1 MWRYARDAVADMLT
15 ACTELM
21 TFTRDIEIAALARDT
36 LRLRAVERSL
46 AILGEAAKRVPA
58 DIRERHPAIPW
69 RAISGL
75 RDVLVHDYFGVDLG
89 VVEQVIR
96 EEVPLLVEGLRRLMA
111 DEGWADVPPSNAPN
125 VL

>member
-1 MWRYARDAVADMLT
+1 VWRDARDAVADMLT
-15 ACTELM
+15 ACSEVM
-21 TFTRDIEIAALARDT
+21 TFTKDVEIASLGSDT

-89 VVEQVIR
+89 VVEEVVR
-96 EEVPLLVEGLRRLMA
+96 EEMPRLVEGLRQLVAAERW
-111 DEGWADVPPSNAPN
+111 GDVPPSNSSG
-125 VL
+125 

>member
-1 MWRYARDAVADMLT
+1 VWRDARDAVADMLT
-15 ACTELM
+15 ACSEVM
-21 TFTRDIEIAALARDT
+21 TFTKDVEIASLGSDT

-89 VVEQVIR
+89 VVEEVVR
-96 EEVPLLVEGLRRLMA
+96 EEVPRLVEGLRQLVVAERW
-111 DEGWADVPPSNAPN
+111 GDVPPSNSSG
-125 VL
+125 